1 VKAVEQKFE
10 KLTELADAIDN
21 PKAWS
26 LGKMICE
33 DCEGGR

>member
-1 VKAVEQKFE
+1 MEQKFE

-26 LGKMICE
+26 LGKIGK
-33 DCEGGR
+33 EGGR